1 MSRKKQDNKDLPEV
15 LAAGLNSKEVE
26 PNQLYEISMDGNG
39 EVISHTQASSD
50 MTVSPK
56 EEAVFI
62 YCGPSSHLISRYSS
76 YKNGYPLHLQE
87 HLEKCPVLK
96 SLFIVPELFMEFEKC
111 LSETGSV
118 ESIWFEEVKEYFR
131 KVVS

>member
-15 LAAGLNSKEVE
+15 LAAGLNSKEIE
-26 PNQLYEISMDGNG
+26 PNQLYEISIDGNG
-39 EVISHTQASSD
+39 EVISHTQASD
-50 MTVSPK
+50 MTVSQE

-96 SLFIVPELFMEFEKC
+96 SLFIVPELFLEFEKS

-118 ESIWFEEVKEYFR
+118 ESIWFDEVKEYFR